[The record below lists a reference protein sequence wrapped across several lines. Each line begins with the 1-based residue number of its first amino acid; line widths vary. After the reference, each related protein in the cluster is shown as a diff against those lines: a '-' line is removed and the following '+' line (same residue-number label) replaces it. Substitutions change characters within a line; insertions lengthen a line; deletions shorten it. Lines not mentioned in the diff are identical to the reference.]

1 MNVREQDARRDD
13 HAVEEEGHKVGDNL
27 PHKEEV
33 VDDVELLPSGHPL
46 QETTSLA
53 TV

>member
-27 PHKEEV
+27 PHEEEV